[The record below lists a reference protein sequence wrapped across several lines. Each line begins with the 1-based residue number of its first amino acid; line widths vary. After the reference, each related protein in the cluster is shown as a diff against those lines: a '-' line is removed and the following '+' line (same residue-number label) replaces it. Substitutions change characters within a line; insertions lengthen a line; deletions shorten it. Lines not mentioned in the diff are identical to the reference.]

1 VLDRGHARAVLVFR
15 SIDDCGEDDQ
25 TDKDSDPRGSQREWI
40 IESYDR
46 RTDRDGESRFT
57 TEAAFIRAREDLLR
71 NGGRGFVSATL
82 PDGTIVR
89 DELAL
94 RALIAASSMGVEAVA
109 GHTENP
115 SQTTIGKH
123 PEMLEVEARSH
134 PIP

>member
-1 VLDRGHARAVLVFR
+1 M
-15 SIDDCGEDDQ
+15 
-25 TDKDSDPRGSQREWI
+25 
-40 IESYDR
+40 
-46 RTDRDGESRFT
+46 
-57 TEAAFIRAREDLLR
+57 
-71 NGGRGFVSATL
+71 SATL

-123 PEMLEVEARSH
+123 PEMLQVEARSH